1 MDMQAFYASAV
12 ALGMLIGSKV
22 LGAIVLWV
30 VGRLAVRLITGM
42 IDATMQRQAIDATLA
57 RYVRSASGVL
67 LNIVLVIAIL
77 SVLGVETT
85 TFAGLIA
92 AAGLAIG
99 LAWSGMLASF
109 AAGAFLIVL
118 RPMKVGDFVTAAGV
132 TGTVQ
137 ELGLFVTA
145 IDTPDNIR
153 TFVSNNA
160 VFGGTIQNF
169 SHNAFRRVDLK
180 AQLSGATDVALA
192 MSRLREEVSQVAN
205 VAGTPA
211 PDVEILEFN
220 LVGPVLVVRP
230 YTHTDHYWQVYFDT
244 NKVIARVCGA
254 FPAPT
259 ASYRLLDGAA
269 APPPMA
275 AEG

>member
-1 MDMQAFYASAV
+1 MQAFYASAV
-12 ALGMLIGSKV
+12 ALGMLVGTKLFGAV
-22 LGAIVLWV
+22 LLWII
-30 VGRLAVRLITGM
+30 GRLAVRLVTRM
-42 IDATMQRQAIDATLA
+42 IEATLQRQAIDPTLA
-57 RYVRSASGVL
+57 RYVRSATGVL
-67 LNIVLVIAIL
+67 LNIILVIAIL

-118 RPMKVGDFVTAAGV
+118 RPIKVGDFVSAGGV

-153 TFVSNNA
+153 TFISNNA
-160 VFGGTIQNF
+160 VFSGTIQNF
-169 SHNAFRRVDLK
+169 SANAFRRVDLE
-180 AQLSGATDVALA
+180 AQLSGATELALA
-192 MSRLREEVSQVAN
+192 MSQLREEVARVPN
-205 VAGTPA
+205 VVGSPP

-220 LVGPVLVVRP
+220 LVGPVVVVRP

-259 ASYRLLDGAA
+259 TTYRVVDGVAG
-269 APPPMA
+269 APPPVPPV
-275 AEG
+275 ER

>member
-1 MDMQAFYASAV
+1 MQAIYPSAV
-12 ALGMLIGSKV
+12 ALGMLVGSKLV
-22 LGAIVLWV
+22 GAVVLWV
-30 VGRLAVRLITGM
+30 VGRLAVRLVTRM
-42 IDATMQRQAIDATLA
+42 IEAALARQAVDPTLS
-57 RYVRSASGVL
+57 RYVRSATGVL
-67 LNIVLVIAIL
+67 LNIILVIAIL
-77 SVLGVETT
+77 SMLGVETT

-118 RPMKVGDFVTAAGV
+118 RPIKVGDFVTAAGV

-160 VFGGTIQNF
+160 VFSSTISNF
-169 SHNAFRRVDLK
+169 SANSFRRVDLE
-180 AQLSGATDVALA
+180 AQLSGATDLSLA
-192 MSRLREEVSQVAN
+192 IRTLREQVARVAN
-205 VAGTPA
+205 VASTPP
-211 PDVEILEFN
+211 PDVEILKFN

-230 YTHTDHYWQVYFDT
+230 YTHTDYFWQVYFDT
-244 NKVIARVCGA
+244 NRVIAEVCGA

-259 ASYRLLDGAA
+259 TTYRVVDGLAS
-269 APPPMA
+269 PPPPQD
-275 AEG
+275 